1 MTRYSY
7 SKPHTKHMVSPH
19 TKVWVF
25 YMILAVALSAWMA
38 HFLNQEARAAGH
50 RSEIAQVESNIYG
63 HESERVRGK
72 HKELERRVR
81 EVDHKKIYILNIKDS
96 IKGIL
101 EIIPNSITIQSITI
115 DYSSLVI
122 KGIVPS
128 KEVFQLSLQQRLNSI
143 FENSQ
148 VTFYPM
154 GNGWFRFVSHNSS
167 TVPFIDKDPK

>member
-1 MTRYSY
+1 MRYSY
-7 SKPHTKHMVSPH
+7 SKPHAKHMVSPH

-25 YMILAVALSAWMA
+25 YMVLAVGLSVWMA
-38 HFLNQEARAAGH
+38 HFLNQESRVANH

-63 HESERVRGK
+63 HESQRVRSK
-72 HKELERRVR
+72 HKQLEKRVQ
-81 EVDHKKIYILNIKDS
+81 EVDHKKVYILNVRDS

-101 EIIPNSITIQSITI
+101 EIIPDSITIQSITI
-115 DYSSLVI
+115 DYSSLTI

-148 VTFYPM
+148 VSFYPM
-154 GNGWFRFVSHNSS
+154 GNGSFRFVSNNSS
-167 TVPFIDKDPK
+167 VIPFIDKDPK